1 MEQNDRRKFLFLI
14 IEKCEAAD
22 PDIRLT
28 AARVLLYLVQGTY
41 TSVNIYFIS
50 DVNLSIYIYNYIS

>member
-28 AARVLLYLVQGTY
+28 AARVLLYLVQGIHCQHIFY
-41 TSVNIYFIS
+41 
-50 DVNLSIYIYNYIS
+50 LSC

>member
-22 PDIRLT
+22 PEIRLT
-28 AARVLLYLVQGTY
+28 AARILLYLVQGIPCQNY
-41 TSVNIYFIS
+41 YHAIENSKRQSV
-50 DVNLSIYIYNYIS
+50 